1 MMVDH
6 KAKKM
11 FCENIGLLFNI
22 GLLVNVQNFN
32 CCFLVFD
39 DNFLTAEPLVT
50 KLGMVIHHH

>member
-11 FCENIGLLFNI
+11 FCENIGLLWSRSMFK
-22 GLLVNVQNFN
+22 
-32 CCFLVFD
+32 FLFVCLSLD

-50 KLGMVIHHH
+50 KLGMVIILIYHH

>member
-32 CCFLVFD
+32 CCFLVF
-39 DNFLTAEPLVT
+39 
-50 KLGMVIHHH
+50 G